1 MKRDKL
7 IKKNC
12 IQKEYIDKTLLKKFS
27 NNFNKIEKKT
37 LLEIENSKKTLNILS
52 KKYKFNF
59 KIKDLN
65 KFKKYKSIAII
76 GMGGSIL
83 GTESIY
89 NFLDYKIRKK
99 MFFFNNLNSK
109 TISFFKKKEKIKN
122 VLFIIV
128 SKSGNTIETLSN
140 FLSLEVINKNAKNI
154 IIITEKKLSPLYQI
168 AKKYNLFYVA
178 HKKTV
183 GGRYSILTEVGI
195 IPAYLMGL
203 NIVRLR
209 KKISDYLNGKNKLF
223 LKDSVVKLASLLK
236 RKKLKSLVFLNYS
249 PELEKFLYWCQ
260 QLIAESLGKKN
271 NGFLP
276 VVSPAP
282 KDHHSM
288 LQLYLDGPKD
298 KLFYI
303 FSDENKIKKKF
314 YVKKVLDN
322 KNYYDHKS
330 LDEIKKA
337 QKNSLIQAFKNK
349 RLPYREFT
357 VKEFSE
363 EVLGELFSIFILETI
378 IIGNLLN
385 LNPYNQP
392 AVEQVKIS
400 TKKLLS

>member
-1 MKRDKL
+1 VKRDKL

-12 IQKEYIDKTLLKKFS
+12 IQKEYIDKTLIKKFS

-37 LLEIENSKKTLNILS
+37 LLEIEDSKKTLNILS

-99 MFFFNNLNSK
+99 IFFFNNLNSK
-109 TISFFKKKEKIKN
+109 TISFFKKKKKKN

-140 FLSLEVINKNAKNI
+140 FLSLEIINKNAKNI

-209 KKISDYLNGKNKLF
+209 KKISDYFNGKNKLF

-314 YVKKVLDN
+314 YVKKVLDD

-363 EVLGELFSIFILETI
+363 EVLGELFSIFILETV